1 MIIIKVIIITRT
13 RTNTT
18 ATKIMIIPVLLIL
31 LLIIQISIMII
42 IRVGSFFFCS
52 YETDIRS
59 DHSTP
64 KSRISF
70 ENDLQFESMLTQL
83 ADHVPDRNLRYLSEA
98 LGFHEVETQRFK
110 ETNKKGD
117 CVTTEGT
124 RHMLQAWLM
133 KTLQDD
139 RVAQLEAALKQANL
153 HQLVEKYLWE

>member
-1 MIIIKVIIITRT
+1 MKVIIITRT
-13 RTNTT
+13 MTNTT

-42 IRVGSFFFCS
+42 IRVGSFFCS

-110 ETNKKGD
+110 ESNRKGD

-139 RVAQLEAALKQANL
+139 RVAQLEAALKRANL